1 MNVIEY
7 IENDWPCSIG
17 SMVKEMALKEGV
29 VHLEYGEVIVNEK
42 NGNDIDVVID
52 GNPMTVRING
62 YDDKRKYSYISL
74 TLIDQKTKREI
85 CSCTVKR
92 TLDVAKM
99 IKEL

>member
-7 IENDWPCSIG
+7 IANDGPCSIG
-17 SMVKEMALKEGV
+17 SMVKEMVLKEEV
-29 VHLEYGEVIVNEK
+29 VHPEYGEVIVNEK
-42 NGNDIDVVID
+42 NGNYIDVVID

-92 TLDVAKM
+92 TLDVAKR
-99 IKEL
+99 IREV

>member
-7 IENDWPCSIG
+7 IENDGRCAIG
-17 SMVKEMALKEGV
+17 YLVRDMVLQEKV
-29 VHLEYGEVIVNEK
+29 VHPKYSEVIVNEK

-62 YDDKRKYSYISL
+62 YDDKQKYSYISL
-74 TLIDQKTKREI
+74 TLTDQKTKREI

-99 IKEL
+99 IREV

>member
-1 MNVIEY
+1 MNVIEH
-7 IENDWPCSIG
+7 IANDGHCVLGYLIKD
-17 SMVKEMALKEGV
+17 MVLQEEV
-29 VHLEYGEVIVNEK
+29 VHPEYGEVIVNEK

-52 GNPMTVRING
+52 GKPMIVRING
-62 YDDKRKYSYISL
+62 YEDKRMYSYISL
-74 TLIDQKTKREI
+74 TLINQKTKCEI

>member
-7 IENDWPCSIG
+7 IAKDGYCVLGYLI
-17 SMVKEMALKEGV
+17 KDMALKEGV
-29 VHLEYGEVIVNEK
+29 VHPKYGEVIVNEK

-52 GNPMTVRING
+52 GKPMTVRING

-74 TLIDQKTKREI
+74 TLIDQKSKREI
-85 CSCTVKR
+85 CSCTIKR

-99 IKEL
+99 IREV

>member
-1 MNVIEY
+1 MNVTEY
-7 IENDWPCSIG
+7 ITKDGHCVLGYLI
-17 SMVKEMALKEGV
+17 KDMALKEGV
-29 VHLEYGEVIVNEK
+29 AHPKYGEVIVNEK
-42 NGNDIDVVID
+42 NGNDIDVIID
-52 GNPMTVRING
+52 GNPTTVRING

-92 TLDVAKM
+92 TLDVAKI